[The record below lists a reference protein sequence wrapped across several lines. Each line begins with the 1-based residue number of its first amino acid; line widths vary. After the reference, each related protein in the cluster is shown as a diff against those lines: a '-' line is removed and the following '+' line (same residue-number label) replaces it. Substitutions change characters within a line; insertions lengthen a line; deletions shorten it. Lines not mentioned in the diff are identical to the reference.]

1 MNKTTPRKNLD
12 ALRSSLVRLQLQ
24 QLPAEARPPLQD
36 AMQYIDKLA
45 EVVATDAEQGS
56 LEVLYR
62 VSGVLGA
69 SLDLNVVLATV
80 MDAVIELTQA
90 ERGFLMLV
98 DPDTGKLD
106 LRAARNLEQETIESR
121 DMEVSRTVIHN
132 VIETGLGVVTT
143 DAQNDPRF
151 AAQESVILYS
161 LRSVMCAP
169 LRVRD
174 RTAGVVYLDN
184 RAQKG
189 LFTDKDLEMLN
200 AFASQAA
207 IAIDNARLYTQ
218 TDQALAERVSELET
232 LTQIDR
238 ELNAQL
244 DFTQVVDIARRWAVA
259 GTGAEDGWI
268 ALLEPEN
275 PMIIVAGFDD
285 ARQTALNGALSAV
298 VERCLSESSSQSLLP
313 QDGSPARL
321 VVPIL
326 YNLKPV
332 GILVVERPESFT
344 ATAQEF
350 LERLAGRAASAI
362 QNARLYTAVQ
372 DANQAKTK
380 FVSVVTHELRIPMT
394 SIKGYTDLLK
404 GGMVGPLTD
413 MQSNFLDV
421 IRNNVERMSVLVAD
435 LSDISHIET
444 GKMKLTLA
452 SVDLGENVT
461 QVLQTL
467 RPRIDEKQQVLT
479 VNLPEKLPAVNADPN
494 RLAQVLTNLVNNAS
508 KYTDPEG
515 KIDVCVLLEGDFIRV
530 EVSDTGIGISA
541 EDQKRLFTQFFRSD
555 DPMVR
560 EQQGWGLGLNLTQRL
575 VELMGGHIGIKSEY
589 RKGSQFWFTVPVQK
603 AELPR
608 EAEMP

>member
-1 MNKTTPRKNLD
+1 MTKTTPQKNLD
-12 ALRSSLVRLQLQ
+12 ALRSALLRLQLQ
-24 QLPAEARPPLQD
+24 RLPSDTRLPLQD
-36 AMQYIDKLA
+36 AMQYLDKLS
-45 EVVATDAEQGS
+45 EYVAIGTEQNR

-62 VSGVLGA
+62 VSRVLGA
-69 SLDLNVVLATV
+69 SLDLNEVLTQV

-98 DPDTGKLD
+98 DPDTGRLD
-106 LRAARNLEQETIESR
+106 LRAARNLEQETLESR
-121 DMEVSRTVIHN
+121 DMEVSRTVIRN
-132 VIETGLGVVTT
+132 VIDTGQGVVTT

-161 LRSVMCAP
+161 LRSVLCAP

-174 RTAGVVYLDN
+174 RIAGVVYLDN

-218 TDQALAERVSELET
+218 TDQALSERVSELET

-244 DFTQVVDIARRWAVA
+244 DFTQVLDIARRWAINE
-259 GTGAEDGWI
+259 TGASDGWI
-268 ALLEPEN
+268 ALLDEETPLT
-275 PMIIVAGFDD
+275 IVAGFDENHQD
-285 ARQTALNGALSAV
+285 ALNGALGAL
-298 VERCLSESSSQSLLP
+298 VERSLTEACPQNLP
-313 QDGSPARL
+313 SQDGNPARL
-321 VVPIL
+321 IVPIQ
-326 YNLKPV
+326 YTQKPTGV
-332 GILVVERPESFT
+332 LVVERAEPFSST
-344 ATAQEF
+344 AEKF

-362 QNARLYTAVQ
+362 QNARLYKAVQ
-372 DANQAKTK
+372 DANQAKSR

-394 SIKGYTDLLK
+394 SIKGYTDLLR

-413 MQSNFLDV
+413 MQANFLDV
-421 IRNNVERMSVLVAD
+421 IRNNVERMSVLVSD

-444 GKMKLTLA
+444 GRMKLSLA
-452 SVDLGENVT
+452 TVNLGENVN
-461 QVLQTL
+461 QVLQSV
-467 RPRIDEKQQVLT
+467 RPKIDEKQQVLT
-479 VNLPEKLPAVNADPN
+479 MNLPTDLPPVNADPN
-494 RLAQVLTNLVNNAS
+494 RLAQVLTNLVSNAN

-515 KIDVCVLLEGDFIRV
+515 KIDLCVRLEGDFIRV
-530 EVSDTGIGISA
+530 EVSDTGLGISP

-560 EQQGWGLGLNLTQRL
+560 EQQGWGLGLNVTQRL
-575 VELMGGHIGIKSEY
+575 VELMGGQIGVQSEY
-589 RKGSQFWFTVPVQK
+589 RKGSQFWFTVPVQINS
-603 AELPR
+603 A
-608 EAEMP
+608 